1 MIRIGVV
8 GATGYTGVELLRL
21 LANRSDV
28 RLEVVTS
35 RERQGTLVNELFP
48 SLRGHIDLEFAAP
61 DSPALGDCDIV
72 FFATP
77 HGVAMETVPE
87 LLDRGVRVIDLSADF
102 RLQDIALWE
111 RWYKT
116 THRCPQLV
124 PEAVYGLPEV
134 NREQIGQ
141 ARLVA
146 APGCYPTAIQLGYIP
161 LLRAGLVD
169 VSQLIAD
176 AKSGVSGAGRKA
188 AIDYLAG
195 EATESIKAYGV
206 TGHRHGPEIEQG
218 LNRHSGQPVNLIFM
232 PHLTPMIRGILATL
246 YAPVKAGTEVTAESL
261 QALYQDSYANEPF
274 VDLLPQGEY
283 PATRNVRGANTC
295 QISVVH
301 RAENNRVVV
310 LSAIDNL
317 VKGAS
322 GQAVQIMNIMLGLP
336 ETSGLDQVA
345 LVP

>member
-1 MIRIGVV
+1 MTKIGVV

-21 LANRSDV
+21 LANRDDV
-28 RLEVVTS
+28 SVEVLTS
-35 RERQGTLVNELFP
+35 RELQGSPVSGLFP
-48 SLRGHIDLEFAAP
+48 SLRGHIDLNFSAP
-61 DSPALGDCDIV
+61 DSAALGECDIV

-77 HGVAMETVPE
+77 HAVAMHSVPE
-87 LLDRGVRVIDLSADF
+87 LLEKGARVIDLSADF
-102 RLQDIALWE
+102 RLQDVPVWE

-116 THRCPQLV
+116 AHSCPELV
-124 PEAVYGLPEV
+124 KEAVYGLPEV
-134 NREQIGQ
+134 NREQIAG

-146 APGCYPTAIQLGYIP
+146 APGCYPTAVQLGFIP
-161 LLRAGLVD
+161 LLEAGLID
-169 VSQLIAD
+169 PGQLIAD

-188 AIDYLAG
+188 AVDYLVG

-206 TGHRHGPEIEQG
+206 HGHRHSPEIEQG
-218 LNRHSGQPVNLIFM
+218 LNRASSSKVNLTFM

-246 YAPVKAGTEVTAESL
+246 YAPVAGGKTVTAEAL
-261 QALYQDSYANEPF
+261 QELYQNRYGDEPF
-274 VDLLPQGEY
+274 VDLLPQGQF
-283 PATRNVRGANTC
+283 PATRDVKGANYC
-295 QISVVH
+295 RISVNYL
-301 RAENNRVVV
+301 ASNNRVVV

-336 ETSGLDQVA
+336 ETTGLKNVA